1 MTQAPRI
8 LIVED
13 DPVTASGIA
22 GILAAAG
29 FHPDRQATLAA
40 AMQHVLRQSFDVIVL
55 DRMLP
60 DGDGIAAMQGL
71 RAASPGAMI
80 LVVSALGKASSRIE
94 GLDLGA
100 DDYLAKPFD
109 PDELT
114 ARIRALLRRRGGS
127 AADETGGMMRFGA
140 LELRI
145 KARTVHFGDTHIPLS
160 PREFDLLV
168 YFARNSGDVVTR
180 MQLLEH
186 VWDLHFDPQ
195 TNVVDVH
202 VSRLRRKLE
211 AALPVPVLHTARGEG
226 YVFDPTRLAA
236 AGPAGP
242 A

>member
-1 MTQAPRI
+1 MTETHRI

-13 DPVTASGIA
+13 DSVTASEIA
-22 GILAAAG
+22 GILTQGGYASD
-29 FHPDRQATLAA
+29 HCATLAGA
-40 AMQHVLRQSFDVIVL
+40 TARAMEQPFDVIVL

-60 DGDGIAAMQGL
+60 DGDGIGAMQDL
-71 RAASPGAMI
+71 RAARPGALI

-114 ARIRALLRRRGGS
+114 ARIRALLRRRGGG
-127 AADETGGMMRFGA
+127 AAGDNADLMQFGQFQI
-140 LELRI
+140 RR
-145 KARTVHFGDTHIPLS
+145 KARTVHFADTHIPLS

-168 YFARNSGDVVTR
+168 FFARNAGDVVTR

-186 VWDLHFDPQ
+186 VWNLHFDPQ

-202 VSRLRRKLE
+202 VSRLRRKLD
-211 AALPVPVLHTARGEG
+211 AALPAPVLQTARGEG
-226 YVFDPTRLAA
+226 YLFDPARLAA
-236 AGPAGP
+236 VAASGPA
-242 A
+242 

>member
-1 MTQAPRI
+1 MPAEARI

-13 DPVTASGIA
+13 DPATAAEIA
-22 GILAAAG
+22 GILSGCG
-29 FHPDRQATLAA
+29 FAIDHGASLAA
-40 AMQHVLRQSFDVIVL
+40 ARELAGQRAYDVIVL

-60 DGDGIAAMQGL
+60 DGDGAVAIDRL
-71 RAASPGAMI
+71 RAACPDAMI

-109 PDELT
+109 PDELI
-114 ARIRALLRRRGGS
+114 ARIRALLRRR
-127 AADETGGMMRFGA
+127 AAVAGDDGDLLRFGA
-140 LELRI
+140 LEIRV

-168 YFARNSGDVVTR
+168 FFARNAGGVVSR
-180 MQLLEH
+180 MQLLEN
-186 VWDLHFDPQ
+186 VWNLHFDPQ

-211 AALPVPVLHTARGEG
+211 AALPQPVLHTARGEG
-226 YVFDPTRLAA
+226 YVFDPSPLAA
-236 AGPAGP
+236 DPQRAGA
-242 A
+242 